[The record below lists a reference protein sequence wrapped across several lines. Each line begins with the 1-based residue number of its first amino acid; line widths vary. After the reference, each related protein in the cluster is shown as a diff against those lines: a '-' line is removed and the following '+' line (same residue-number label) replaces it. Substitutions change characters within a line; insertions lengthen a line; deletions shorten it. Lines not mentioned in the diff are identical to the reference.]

1 MAARPR
7 SGILNR
13 MHIAPVAAE
22 KVKKTLPY
30 GYHTISKMQGI
41 KKDSSDLL
49 TVIAHL
55 GELEGVWQISAI

>member
-13 MHIAPVAAE
+13 THIAPVAAE
-22 KVKKTLPY
+22 KVKKSLAY

-41 KKDSSDLL
+41 KKDSSDLF

-55 GELEGVWQISAI
+55 GKLEGVLD